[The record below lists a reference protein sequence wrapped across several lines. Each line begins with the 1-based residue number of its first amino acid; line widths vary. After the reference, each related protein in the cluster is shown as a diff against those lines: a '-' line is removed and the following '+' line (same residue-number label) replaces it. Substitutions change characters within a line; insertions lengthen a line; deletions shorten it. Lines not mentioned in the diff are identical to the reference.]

1 MIDAQTPL
9 VDTACFERSFIGAL
23 LNGDT
28 RATDSELRAADFTD
42 ALCARVFGAA
52 LTLEARGKVCDLVTL
67 SDFCQDLD
75 ASALV
80 ELAQEAAPVASLAAQ
95 HARSIREAAERRAV
109 RAAALRL
116 AQDAADPE
124 KPLSELLDST
134 RARLDTL
141 AGALPSSGATDGV
154 DAMCRFFEN
163 LSKGPVEPVVQF
175 GFPKIDGKLCIA
187 GGKLIVIG
195 ARPSVGKTSLLLHL
209 AYNAISAGRR
219 VLIAS
224 LEMPESA
231 IVGRLMARASGV
243 SVHNIDTRRLSD
255 EDLVSLYEFCPLLP
269 ADRFRIADAD
279 TVQTPNDVRREA
291 LRMRAD
297 GGLDLIVVDYLQL
310 MTPGQKAG
318 NRTEA
323 VGIISRG
330 LKLLSLELDV
340 PVLTASQLN
349 RASEKNDAPLLCDLR
364 ESGSIEQDADAVLL
378 LHAPNEK
385 EKPDRALTIA
395 KNRQGACGGAPLL
408 FDGARM
414 LFSIDE
420 RKEANRR

>member
-1 MIDAQTPL
+1 MQEDQIPSAAT
-9 VDTACFERSFIGAL
+9 VAFERAFIGSL
-23 LNGDT
+23 LNGDI

-52 LTLEARGKVCDLVTL
+52 LTLEAHGKFCDLVTVTE
-67 SDFCQDLD
+67 FCPDLD

-95 HARSIREAAERRAV
+95 HAHSIREAAQRRAV
-109 RAAALRL
+109 RAEAIRL

-124 KPLSELLDST
+124 KTLSELLDSA

-141 AGALPSSGATDGV
+141 AGTLPSSGAV
-154 DAMCRFFEN
+154 DALYSFYSGLET
-163 LSKGPVEPVVQF
+163 GPVEPVARF
-175 GFPKIDGKLCIA
+175 GFRRIDDALTIA

-195 ARPSVGKTSLLLHL
+195 ARPSVGKSALLLHL
-209 AYNAISAGRR
+209 AMNAMDAGRR
-219 VLIAS
+219 VLLVS
-224 LEMPESA
+224 LEMSETEIIGRMVARKSGVP
-231 IVGRLMARASGV
+231 VGRISNRNLSDGELERVAESFALLPGDRFCV
-243 SVHNIDTRRLSD
+243 SVKT
-255 EDLVSLYEFCPLLP
+255 
-269 ADRFRIADAD
+269 
-279 TVQTPNDVRREA
+279 QTPRDVRREA

-330 LKLLSLELDV
+330 LKLLAMEEHI
-340 PVLTASQLN
+340 PVITASQLN
-349 RASEKNDAPLLCDLR
+349 RASERNDAPLLSDLR

-378 LHAPNEK
+378 LHAPEEK
-385 EKPDRALTIA
+385 EQPGRQLILA
-395 KNRQGACGGAPLL
+395 KNRQGRCGGFDLL

-414 LFSIDE
+414 LFSVDGEVIG
-420 RKEANRR
+420 R